1 MAEITSERHP
11 MLRVLS
17 NRDFLL
23 LWIGA
28 TTSILGSQFTLI
40 ALPWLVLQLT
50 GDPLTLGLVM
60 ALTGLPRAIFMLV
73 GGVISDRFSPRVI
86 LVVCDWLNFL
96 LTGLAAALVFTGML
110 QIWMLYIYSLL
121 TGLLSGFVIPAAN
134 SVVPSLVPE
143 EDLQAGNSISM
154 GSSQLAGFVG
164 PVLAGV
170 IIGIYAES
178 MMGIA
183 VALGV
188 DAVTFVFS
196 AFLLGLIRG
205 GRKQQAS
212 KDEDIW
218 SSIRI
223 GWNYLWGNSGLRFMF
238 IVVAA
243 INFLFVGPLLVGIP
257 VLADQRLAEGARAFG
272 LLMSAYSGGNLA
284 GYILAGVLPRPK
296 GKVFSAFVIGL
307 FVMFGLVLA
316 ALGWITNTWMD
327 FALMLILG
335 IGNGY
340 ISLIMITWMQ
350 QKTPKDMLGR
360 VMSMLMLASMGL
372 VPLSQAVSGAII
384 KWNLTGL
391 FMAAGG
397 LILVMS
403 GWAALQPALHSLS
416 DEMVNGQKE
425 PAIV

>member
-1 MAEITSERHP
+1 MTEITTKITNAKHP

-28 TTSILGSQFTLI
+28 SSSVLGSQFTLI

-60 ALTGLPRAIFMLV
+60 ALTGLPRAVFMLV

-86 LVVCDWLNFL
+86 LAICDWLNFL
-96 LTGLAAALVFTGML
+96 LTGLAAVLVLTGTM

-134 SVVPSLVPE
+134 SIVPTIVPE
-143 EDLQAGNSISM
+143 EDLQAGNSVSM

-164 PVLAGV
+164 PALAGV
-170 IIGIYAES
+170 IIGIYTES
-178 MMGIA
+178 SMGIA

-188 DAVTFVFS
+188 DAITFGLS

-205 GRKQQAS
+205 GRKEQAS
-212 KDEDIW
+212 NDKNIW

-238 IVVAA
+238 ILVAA
-243 INFLFVGPLLVGIP
+243 INFLFVGPILVGIP
-257 VLADQRLAEGARAFG
+257 VLADQRFAEGAQAFG
-272 LLMSAYSGGNLA
+272 LLMSAFSGGNLA
-284 GYILAGVLPRPK
+284 GYILAGVLPKPK
-296 GKVFSAFVIGL
+296 GKVFSAFVVGL
-307 FVMFGLVLA
+307 FIMFGLVLA
-316 ALGWITNTWMD
+316 ALGWITNTWID

-372 VPLSQAVSGAII
+372 VPLSQAASGAII
-384 KWNLTGL
+384 KWNLAGL
-391 FMAAGG
+391 FAVAGG

-403 GWAALQPALHSLS
+403 GWAALQPALQSLS
-416 DEMVNGQKE
+416 NEMVNE
-425 PAIV
+425 